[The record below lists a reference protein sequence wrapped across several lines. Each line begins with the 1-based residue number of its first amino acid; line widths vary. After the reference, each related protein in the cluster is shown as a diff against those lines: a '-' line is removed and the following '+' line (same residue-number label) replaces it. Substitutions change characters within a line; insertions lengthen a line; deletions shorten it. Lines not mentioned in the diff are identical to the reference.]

1 MLNTKSER
9 FAPSIR
15 LIEKQSRN
23 LAIKSHILLIFI
35 ATISATTHLNFEN
48 GFATLIFVRS
58 QSGRGHGSLHKVLH
72 AGA

>member
-23 LAIKSHILLIFI
+23 LAKSHSLLIFI

-48 GFATLIFVRS
+48 GFATLIFARS